1 MAGMCGATK
10 VQHNFVESLAA
21 SHAAEDLP
29 LWEEAYRAAFP
40 GFQAAISH
48 REDGPHQRA
57 GIDRSVVLH
66 NSKRI
71 TIDEKIRGTN
81 KITGKV
87 YDDISLEYW
96 SVFYSEGNTRNQKG
110 WVCKPLLC
118 DYIAYAIA
126 PLGVCYL
133 LPTLQLRTAWIA
145 NGRDWVKSHHK
156 VVAKNSGYQTISVA
170 VPAPKVM
177 QAIRDAHCIQFT
189 PTEGF

>member
-1 MAGMCGATK
+1 M
-10 VQHNFVESLAA
+10 QHNFAESLAA

-48 REDGPHQRA
+48 RGDGPHQRA
-57 GIDRSVVLH
+57 GIDRSVILA
-66 NSKRI
+66 NSKRL
-71 TIDEKIRGTN
+71 TIDEKVRGKN

-96 SVFYSEGNTRNQKG
+96 SVFYGNGNKSNQPG

-133 LPTLQLRTAWIA
+133 LPVLQLRLAWRENRA
-145 NGRDWVKSHHK
+145 DWVARYKE
-156 VVAKNSGYQTISVA
+156 VRAKNPGYETISVA
-170 VPAPKVM
+170 VPAGVVM
-177 QAIRDAHCIQFT
+177 GAIQSAHCLQFT
-189 PTEGF
+189 PTEDF